1 MRVFQFR
8 PLHERRWPTLA
19 SRAGKKPEPTL
30 EPSGLPSLTRTPPSV
45 TLRNVMIDNFQDG
58 SLDRYIRRIR
68 AIPVLS
74 REEEHELALKG
85 QSGDEKALHGLVEA
99 NLRYVVAIALQYRR
113 YGIRLGDLI
122 AEGSMGL
129 LVAVRKFDPHV
140 GTRFVTYAGY
150 WIRAY
155 VLDAVVK
162 STTMVGGGS
171 GPFRS
176 KIFFR
181 LRRERARLLTTISD
195 PSERLE
201 QLAARFETT
210 TDKMDHLLRRLDARD
225 VSLDGPVHDS
235 SDTTLVET
243 MAGSGLAQDHL
254 YETAELER
262 DVQRRL
268 VDALGDLD
276 ARERLIVERRLLAE
290 DQVSLAALG
299 RELGV
304 SRERA
309 RQLEARAKRKL
320 RESLCD
326 VVNAA

>member
-1 MRVFQFR
+1 MI
-8 PLHERRWPTLA
+8 A
-19 SRAGKKPEPTL
+19 AD
-30 EPSGLPSLTRTPPSV
+30 
-45 TLRNVMIDNFQDG
+45 LRDD

-68 AIPVLS
+68 AIPVLD
-74 REEEHELALKG
+74 REDEHQLALRG
-85 QSGDEKALHGLVEA
+85 QAGDQKALDRLVEA

-129 LVAVRKFDPHV
+129 LVAVRKFDPHK

-155 VLDAVVK
+155 VLEAVVR
-162 STTMVGGGS
+162 STSIVGGGS

-181 LRRERARLLTTISD
+181 LRRERARLLTTVSD
-195 PSERLE
+195 PHERLE
-201 QLAARFETT
+201 KLAEQFETT
-210 TDKMDHLLRRLDARD
+210 PEKMELLLRRLDARD
-225 VSLDGPVHDS
+225 VSLDLPVRDGS
-235 SDTTLVET
+235 ETTLVET
-243 MAGSGLAQDHL
+243 LAGDTGSQEHALAAAQLD
-254 YETAELER
+254 TA
-262 DVQRRL
+262 VQRRL
-268 VDALGDLD
+268 DVALEDLD
-276 ARERLIVERRLLAE
+276 ARERLIVERRILAE
-290 DQVSLAALG
+290 EQVSLAALG

-320 RESLCD
+320 RESLQD
-326 VVNAA
+326 MAPAA